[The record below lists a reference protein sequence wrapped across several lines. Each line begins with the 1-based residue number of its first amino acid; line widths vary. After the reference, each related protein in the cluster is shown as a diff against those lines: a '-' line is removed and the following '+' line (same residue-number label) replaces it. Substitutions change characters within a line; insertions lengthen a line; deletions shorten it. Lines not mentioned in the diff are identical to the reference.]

1 MNTLSKRIFNLVLG
15 GIMVAMATVLGFL
28 KLYEAP
34 YGGAITVCSMLPIL
48 FYSYRCGLKWGLG
61 AGLVHSVLQ
70 LHPAG
75 LHPGLHRAG
84 PGWDVPGPHQK

>member
-1 MNTLSKRIFNLVLG
+1 MNSVSKRTFNLVLG
-15 GIMVAMATVLGFL
+15 GIMVAMATVLGFI
-28 KLYEAP
+28 KVYEAP

-70 LHPAG
+70 LLLA
-75 LHPGLHRAG
+75 
-84 PGWDVPGPHQK
+84 